1 MGFDPRRVAVRSVT
15 AKPGHCLTESSPEP
29 PVRPAIGI
37 GSRRELIS
45 DGETIGGY
53 EAIRPGRSSV
63 SDDPERSA
71 PDDRSE
77 TDRPADSTGN
87 VGEGGRNDQDT
98 RDAQDEHDDR
108 DDGERRDSEDEADGD
123 DDATSGQRESG
134 ELFEEDFASA
144 FETGGGAGGSG
155 SAGSGDDPAE
165 FESGEEFDSAIPRID
180 LGIEGLDAMVR
191 GGIPERSLIAVIGS
205 AGTGKTTVGLE
216 FLQQALRNDEKAIFI
231 ALEESRGAVLD
242 TAAEKGWAFERYCE
256 EERLA
261 VVDMDPIEMARS
273 LRGIR
278 SELPRLI
285 AEFGASRVV
294 LDSVSLLETMY
305 DDPAKRRTEIFAF
318 ARSLKEA
325 GVTTLLTS
333 EAATESAYASRYGI
347 VEYLTDAVFV
357 LQYVRPSD
365 FQETRLAVEIQ
376 KIRNAD
382 HSRETKPYEITNKG
396 VDVHRQANFF

>member
-1 MGFDPRRVAVRSVT
+1 MGFDPRRIATDRIAARPDRRPNPTVRS
-15 AKPGHCLTESSPEP
+15 AFGIESQ
-29 PVRPAIGI
+29 
-37 GSRRELIS
+37 RELIS
-45 DGETIGGY
+45 DDGTIRGY
-53 EAIRPGRSSV
+53 EAVRSGRSAVTDGS
-63 SDDPERSA
+63 ERSV
-71 PDDRSE
+71 PGDRDD
-77 TDRPADSTGN
+77 G
-87 VGEGGRNDQDT
+87 
-98 RDAQDEHDDR
+98 DDR
-108 DDGERRDSEDEADGD
+108 DDGGRGDGEGEVGD
-123 DDATSGQRESG
+123 DVSATSGQRESG
-134 ELFEEDFASA
+134 GLFEEGFADA
-144 FETGGGAGGSG
+144 FGAGGRAGGSG
-155 SAGSGDDPAE
+155 SAGSGDGPVEYEDEAAV
-165 FESGEEFDSAIPRID
+165 DSAIPRVD

-205 AGTGKTTVGLE
+205 AGTRKTTVGLQ
-216 FLQQALRNDEKAIFI
+216 FLRQALHNDEKAIFI
-231 ALEESRGAVLD
+231 ALEEGREAVLD
-242 TAAEKGWAFERYCE
+242 TAAEKGWAFERYYE
-256 EERLA
+256 GNELA
-261 VVDMDPIEMARS
+261 VVDVDPIEMATS

-347 VEYLTDAVFV
+347 VEYLTDAVVV

-365 FQETRLAVEIQ
+365 FQETRLAVEIK

-382 HSRETKPYEITNKG
+382 HSRETKPYEITDEG
-396 VDVHRQANFF
+396 IDVYRQANFF